1 VRNAALEQLDGLVGD
16 WAVTMSDAWFLEP
29 RDTVISGKATIT
41 WLGESFLVWRTEL
54 GGDQH
59 AHSATTWVL
68 GRSDAQERFV
78 ALYHDDRGVCRE
90 FDLTFDGVQFAMSR
104 DDPDMYQRIV
114 AEVEK
119 DRIVGRTEASDDQGQ
134 TWRKDFDLTF
144 ERA

>member
-1 VRNAALEQLDGLVGD
+1 VRNAALQKLDGLVGD

-29 RDTVISGKATIT
+29 RDTVISGRSTIE

-54 GGDQH
+54 SGDQH
-59 AHSATTWVL
+59 AHSATTWVI
-68 GRSDAQERFV
+68 GRSDAHDRFV

-90 FDLTFDGVQFAMSR
+90 FDLTFDGVRFAMSR
-104 DDPDMYQRIV
+104 EDPDMYQRIV
-114 AEVEK
+114 AEVGE